1 MPVGYLRDN
10 LWIREVPSEYTTAQ
24 IRAYLEKVGCESHL
38 TEEDIQAKRFPRS
51 PETLAQ
57 VVLRHL
63 LTFPW
68 DNTAMHYT
76 ADHHMDV
83 SALGVYNI
91 FMNGGRGSYCFG
103 QNTMLLNI
111 LRGLGFRAYS
121 GAARV
126 NLHWSKAGE
135 PPAYASHTH
144 MVLFVQ
150 PEDDSNQT
158 YVVDVGFGS
167 GVGPTEMH
175 RLAKAAMP
183 QSALDWRA
191 LLYRCSTAYSSPAPP
206 PAPPPASFIPD
217 DALAMLLDYD
227 TVFLI
232 DDSSTMS
239 ERAKR
244 GFLQRKPGKSPW
256 ELARYTAVRFGKEA
270 ALRDAD
276 GIDIHFINYQPD
288 AKGAKNTRL
297 RTEEE
302 ITSLFDHISPGGHTH
317 IGRRLV
323 EITAE
328 YRAQLESCH
337 KMGIDPPKRRN
348 YIIITDGAPNKK
360 PPQPG
365 TWYCN
370 DIYAISLLANLPLPQ
385 LGFQFVQVGDDPKAT
400 RYLNYLDTSAKF
412 SRDIVDTVKSK
423 DSSNKKF
430 KLRGLFGT
438 DNSEE
443 SDLFEKIL
451 LGGISRTHDQRGDV
465 KVKYP

>member
-1 MPVGYLRDN
+1 MLHQHILP
-10 LWIREVPSEYTTAQ
+10 
-24 IRAYLEKVGCESHL
+24 
-38 TEEDIQAKRFPRS
+38 
-51 PETLAQ
+51 TL
-57 VVLRHL
+57 L
-63 LTFPW
+63 
-68 DNTAMHYT
+68 
-76 ADHHMDV
+76 
-83 SALGVYNI
+83 
-91 FMNGGRGSYCFG
+91 
-103 QNTMLLNI
+103 
-111 LRGLGFRAYS
+111 
-121 GAARV
+121 
-126 NLHWSKAGE
+126 
-135 PPAYASHTH
+135 
-144 MVLFVQ
+144 
-150 PEDDSNQT
+150 
-158 YVVDVGFGS
+158 
-167 GVGPTEMH
+167 
-175 RLAKAAMP
+175 
-183 QSALDWRA
+183 
-191 LLYRCSTAYSSPAPP
+191 P
-206 PAPPPASFIPD
+206 PAPPLATSIPD

-348 YIIITDGAPNKK
+348 YIIITDGAPTVPDDVTYFLSDTADFLNR
-360 PPQPG
+360 
-365 TWYCN
+365 
-370 DIYAISLLANLPLPQ
+370 IRSHRSQ

-465 KVKYP
+465 KVKHP